1 MGCTGSKTPAEPAA
15 EPTAEPVAES
25 PSIGT
30 LTYFAGLKSRGEPTQ
45 LCIAYGGLNMTVEL
59 IDFEEWGKRKGVI
72 SPFLPYITEP
82 DGKVFGETEVIM
94 KYLGEKAGMVVDE
107 KQEELCK
114 IANGAPI
121 QIADPQYNIPDPT
134 AFGAPT
140 YDEWLPTALP
150 VLKDYAAKL
159 GDGPFFAGE
168 KPGYAECF
176 VWHNLDNCFSLGVIT
191 ADNLGED
198 VVTKLTAFYD
208 AFKVLPG
215 ISDYLAKRPTTW
227 GMPGSKANPTA

>member
-121 QIADPQYNIPDPT
+121 QLADPQYNLPDQPY
-134 AFGAPT
+134 ADWVP
-140 YDEWLPTALP
+140 LALP

-159 GDGPFFAGE
+159 GDGPFFAGA
-168 KPGYAECF
+168 KPGYAEPF
-176 VWHNLDNCFSLGVIT
+176 IWHNIDNCISLGIVT
-191 ADNLGED
+191 ADNLGAD
-198 VVTKLTAFYD
+198 VVAKLMGFYD
-208 AFKVLPG
+208 AFKVLHVTCTR
-215 ISDYLAKRPTTW
+215 DLYT
-227 GMPGSKANPTA
+227 